1 MPEAKGAHVLK
12 REQGVRHLGF
22 LQADDIGRCVLAQ
35 PGKQRHP
42 QAEGI
47 DIPGDDT
54 HIGCIADPWQADKN
68 IFFSTRRGA
77 GRKQE
82 RMAKGG

>member
-1 MPEAKGAHVLK
+1 MFEAKGTHVSK

-22 LQADDIGRCVLAQ
+22 LQADEIGRCILAQ
-35 PGKQRHP
+35 PGEKRHP

-68 IFFSTRRGA
+68 IFFPTGRSA